1 MTELMEL
8 PIIVG
13 VISLVCMALFP
24 FLGTRKGEY
33 WREWLAF
40 AGLLVFIS
48 GAVFIFSVIWLMTLI
63 PSNGVRIEVF
73 GFVLI
78 FVSFLFPAYFRTIK
92 EDIWAARMQIGA
104 MVSSYEEAE
113 PEDKEKT
120 VYTLLGTVISY
131 AWNSAIFL
139 ILALGI
145 GVGLFGYVAAFGVLQ
160 IIGLMLI
167 TISGVAMLGGIGLG
181 MMVISGQVLEV
192 FRRLLWGE
200 DIEVESTSEGSESLQ
215 EDDV

>member
-8 PIIVG
+8 ALIIYIV
-13 VISLVCMALFP
+13 SLLCMVLFP
-24 FLGTRKGEY
+24 FLGVRRGEY

-40 AGLLVFIS
+40 AGLLVLLS
-48 GAVFIFSVIWLMTLI
+48 GSVFIFSVIWLMTLI

-92 EDIWAARMQIGA
+92 EDIWSARMQIGA
-104 MVSSYEEAE
+104 MVSSYEEAD

-131 AWNSAIFL
+131 AWNSAVFL

-145 GVGLFGYVAAFGVLQ
+145 GAGLFGYVAAFGVLQ

-181 MMVISGQVLEV
+181 MVVISGQVLEV

-200 DIEVESTSEGSESLQ
+200 DTEVESASEGSESLQ